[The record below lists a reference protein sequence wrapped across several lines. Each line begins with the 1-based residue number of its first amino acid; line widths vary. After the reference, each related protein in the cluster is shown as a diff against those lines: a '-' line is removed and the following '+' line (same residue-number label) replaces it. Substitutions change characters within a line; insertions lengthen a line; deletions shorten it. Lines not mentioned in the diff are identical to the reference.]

1 MVITCCCRC
10 RCIIS
15 SPSPPP
21 SHRPLHRTWGLRL
34 ETIAFSCISSK
45 LLRSHFIIRRE
56 IWSQDLCSRSSLL
69 FREKKIGTYDDRLRL
84 RQQSASSSFL
94 GLSRSN
100 NNYSSKHR
108 KVDVSFVVLSKLS
121 LVGPFPASFSVY
133 FFFSIERNYLV
144 FGKSGFW

>member
-1 MVITCCCRC
+1 MKISLRWMVITCCCRC
-10 RCIIS
+10 SCIIS
-15 SPSPPP
+15 SPSTTPLPPAP
-21 SHRPLHRTWGLRL
+21 TQNMKL
-34 ETIAFSCISSK
+34 ETGNYRI
-45 LLRSHFIIRRE
+45 LLHQQQITLSHFIIRRE

-133 FFFSIERNYLV
+133 FFF
-144 FGKSGFW
+144 FQ

>member
-10 RCIIS
+10 CCIIS
-15 SPSPPP
+15 SPSTPPP
-21 SHRPLHRTWGLRL
+21 LPPAPTQNMKL
-34 ETIAFSCISSK
+34 ETGNYRI
-45 LLRSHFIIRRE
+45 LLHQQQITLSHFIIRRE

-69 FREKKIGTYDDRLRL
+69 FREKKIGTYDDWLRL

-121 LVGPFPASFSVY
+121 LVRPFPASFSVY
-133 FFFSIERNYLV
+133 FFFQ
-144 FGKSGFW
+144 

>member
-1 MVITCCCRC
+1 MVITCCC

-21 SHRPLHRTWGLRL
+21 LPPAPTQNMRL
-34 ETIAFSCISSK
+34 ETGNYRI
-45 LLRSHFIIRRE
+45 LLHQQQITLSHFIIRRE

-69 FREKKIGTYDDRLRL
+69 FREKKIGTYDDWLRL

-121 LVGPFPASFSVY
+121 LVRPFPASFSVY
-133 FFFSIERNYLV
+133 FFFQ
-144 FGKSGFW
+144 